1 MRYIAWV
8 LKLAVFVLLLTL
20 AMQNGEI
27 VRLVLLPGVA
37 WDAPL
42 ILFLLIFFAV
52 GAVLGLLG
60 AMGYS
65 LRLHRELTRLKKEL
79 RARQTSQVLHDPSDA
94 LGD

>member
-27 VRLVLLPGVA
+27 VRLALLPGVA

-42 ILFLLIFFAV
+42 ILFKEVKMKFS
-52 GAVLGLLG
+52 LGT
-60 AMGYS
+60 
-65 LRLHRELTRLKKEL
+65 E
-79 RARQTSQVLHDPSDA
+79 VF
-94 LGD
+94 